1 MEGELQLDFFKVC
14 CNQNHSMILCHGIT
28 VMICYALLHIFHGN
42 YIVTMLYP
50 VFSSHMLHEVFS
62 SSCCSTHSKC
72 SYQTISL
79 SLDKFRL
86 TLPFLPKKKEQFASG
101 LLSQLQKHAFLLKV
115 YNLKHN
121 PGKESEIFTQ
131 LFYWKIKNNRNT

>member
-28 VMICYALLHIFHGN
+28 VMICYALLHTFHGN

-72 SYQTISL
+72 SYKTISL

-86 TLPFLPKKKEQFASG
+86 TLPFLPKKRTICFRSAFPVTKTCIFTQSLQFKT
-101 LLSQLQKHAFLLKV
+101 QPRERVRNFYPAFLLED
-115 YNLKHN
+115 
-121 PGKESEIFTQ
+121 KE
-131 LFYWKIKNNRNT
+131 